1 MNAHQMA
8 VVLLAA
14 GVVLVIVGLAF
25 EYRPLTFTALPFL
38 AGAVYCTYRRDW
50 E

>member
-1 MNAHQMA
+1 MI
-8 VVLLAA
+8 A
-14 GVVLVIVGLAF
+14 GVVLMIVGLAL
-25 EYRPLTFTALPFL
+25 EYQPLTFTALPFL